1 MIASA
6 ATMGVADRPLVL
18 VIDDDDA
25 LRQICLDM
33 LTARG
38 YRTLGAASVGEG
50 LRVFAEKRPAA
61 VLLDLK
67 LPDGTGLDVLRELQ
81 RRSPVT
87 PVVVVSGYGS
97 VTDAVEAMRLGAAEY
112 IEKPLARERLYD
124 VLDRALAP
132 MPAREPGAKEKGA
145 DGARYGMVGRSDAMQ
160 RVYQLVDMVSPT
172 RARVLI
178 SGERG
183 TGKEL
188 VARAIHALS
197 PRRDKPFV
205 QMNCAA
211 VPAELVES
219 EMFGHVKGAFTGA
232 VVDRRGTFE
241 TADGGT
247 LFLDEIGDMGIVM
260 QAKLLRVLQEGQLTP
275 VGSSKMRAVDVRVLA
290 ATSKNLLEEIE
301 QGRFRDD
308 LYDRLN
314 VVNIGLPP
322 LRARREDVPLLA
334 EHYLRLA
341 SVENGFKPKRLAP
354 ARHRVPRAAALARQR
369 ARAAEPDGA
378 AGRDRRARRR
388 QPPRRDGGAPHDG
401 VPGRRGRRGAAAA
414 RRTLAL
420 RAPVHP
426 RAALRQPRQ
435 PRQHR
440 ERAGNRAHEPLPQ
453 DEGARNRRHQAPALS
468 RVASLDNRALRTRH
482 KTTPT
487 DSSRIR
493 LTR

>member
-6 ATMGVADRPLVL
+6 AAMGVADRPPVL

-25 LRQICLDM
+25 LRQVCLDM
-33 LTARG
+33 LQARG

-50 LRVFAEKRPAA
+50 LRVFGEKRPAA

-87 PVVVVSGYGS
+87 PVVVVSGFGS
-97 VTDAVEAMRLGAAEY
+97 VSDAVEAMRLGAAEY
-112 IEKPLARERLYD
+112 IEKPVARERLYD

-132 MPAREPGAKEKGA
+132 LPERDPKAPEKGA
-145 DGARYGMVGRSDAMQ
+145 DGARYGMVGRSEALQ
-160 RVYQLVDMVSPT
+160 RVYQLVDMVAPT

-197 PRRDKPFV
+197 PRREKAFV

-232 VVDRRGTFE
+232 VSDRRGMFE
-241 TADGGT
+241 TADSGT
-247 LFLDEIGDMGIVM
+247 LFLDEIGDMGLVM

-275 VGSSKMRAVDVRVLA
+275 VGSSKSRSVDVRVLA

-314 VVNIGLPP
+314 VVNIALPP
-322 LRARREDVPLLA
+322 LRARREDVALLS
-334 EHYLRLA
+334 EHYIRLA
-341 SVENGFKPKRLAP
+341 SVENGFKPKKLAPRAVDFLSQLPWRGNVRELRNLMERLAVIVS
-354 ARHRVPRAAALARQR
+354 RDTVSHRDVMEALHMTAPQSGEDGAPRASSGSTSSSASRPTAATSAT
-369 ARAAEPDGA
+369 
-378 AGRDRRARRR
+378 RRR
-388 QPPRRDGGAPHDG
+388 SWGSK
-401 VPGRRGRRGAAAA
+401 GRTSTA
-414 RRTLAL
+414 R
-420 RAPVHP
+420 
-426 RAALRQPRQ
+426 
-435 PRQHR
+435 
-440 ERAGNRAHEPLPQ
+440 
-453 DEGARNRRHQAPALS
+453 
-468 RVASLDNRALRTRH
+468 
-482 KTTPT
+482 
-487 DSSRIR
+487 
-493 LTR
+493 